1 MLDPKFFENLSKNLV
16 GLIPEGMLKT
26 HEDLQQNFK
35 NLMQSS
41 FQKLDLVSREEFDV
55 QVQVLR
61 RTREKLEALEKKLE
75 QTEQ

>member
-1 MLDPKFFENLSKNLV
+1 MLDPTFFDNLSKNLV
-16 GLIPEGMLKT
+16 GLIPEGMAKT
-26 HEDLQQNFK
+26 GEDLQKNFK
-35 NLMQSS
+35 NIIQSS

-75 QTEQ
+75 DIE